1 MNKDEIN
8 KAAKYIND
16 KMKDKSLT
24 ISELIKLMGDYESE
38 NPEVLNEIN
47 DEFISWYVN
56 TNCRKNIN

>member
-24 ISELIKLMGDYESE
+24 ISELIKLMNNYEVN
-38 NPEVLNEIN
+38 NPEIHDEIN
-47 DEFISWYVN
+47 DEFIS
-56 TNCRKNIN
+56 

>member
-24 ISELIKLMGDYESE
+24 ISELIKLMNDYEVN
-38 NPEVLNEIN
+38 NPEIHDEIN
-47 DEFISWYVN
+47 DEFIS
-56 TNCRKNIN
+56 

>member
-38 NPEVLNEIN
+38 NPEVFNEIN
-47 DEFISWYVN
+47 NEFIS
-56 TNCRKNIN
+56 